1 MYCYRKILIKF
12 NITNINRIEKE
23 IGFKTVL
30 YIEDLK

>member
-30 YIEDLK
+30 SIED